1 MKFLNQVCIIRIF
14 GLNLS
19 LSLSWCC
26 GPLGS
31 LLGFGLC
38 LFSMQQQ
45 SLAQPKQGQA
55 QAQQERPARQLLTT
69 TVAVV
74 GGRPITSREVQIAFL
89 LERAMYGNKKIPES
103 LSLEVKGKEF
113 DREVVASL
121 LEWVVFLEAQSFSA
135 HEILGP
141 ELEVAEQRAQE
152 TLKKNVQWKGLAVTR
167 SELKSQLERKMRA
180 KRFIQFKGRS
190 SVVPVTDD
198 EVREYFEKN
207 RIKFGNFPFEKFKD
221 DIRSFLERQH
231 VDMRLKNWFEIL
243 QEKYKVK
250 NLSLDV

>member
-1 MKFLNQVCIIRIF
+1 MKFLWRACIIRFFSPSLGGFCRTLGIP
-14 GLNLS
+14 LS
-19 LSLSWCC
+19 
-26 GPLGS
+26 
-31 LLGFGLC
+31 FYLC
-38 LFSMQQQ
+38 LVSMQQQ
-45 SLAQPKQGQA
+45 GLAQSKQGQA
-55 QAQQERPARQLLTT
+55 QVQQESPTRQLLTT

-89 LERAMYGNKKIPES
+89 LEKAMYGNKKIPEVFS
-103 LSLEVKGKEF
+103 LDVKGKEF
-113 DREVVASL
+113 DREVVSSL

-135 HEILGP
+135 HEILGL
-141 ELEVAEQRAQE
+141 ELEVAEQRVQE
-152 TLKKNVQWKGLAVTR
+152 ALKKNIQWKGLAVTR

-190 SVVPVTDD
+190 SLVPVTDD

-207 RIKFGNFPFEKFKD
+207 RIKFGNFPFEKFKN

-231 VDMRLKNWFEIL
+231 MDMRLKNWFEIL

-250 NLSLDV
+250 NLFLDV